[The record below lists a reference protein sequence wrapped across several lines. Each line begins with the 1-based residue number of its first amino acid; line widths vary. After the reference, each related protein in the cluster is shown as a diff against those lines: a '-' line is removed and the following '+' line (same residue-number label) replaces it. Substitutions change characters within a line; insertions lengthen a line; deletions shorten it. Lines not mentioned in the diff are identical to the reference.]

1 MNDKIFRLYNELYEI
16 YGNSANAVK
25 ARNSKQ
31 QYLRFRELINL
42 IELKNNDKVLDVG
55 CGLGDLSKYLRERKF
70 NVQYLGV
77 DFVDGFIKTAKKKYE
92 NDKTKFLRLDIKN
105 KNFPKKHD
113 WLILSGLFNDQKK
126 NAGKFMFKIIKKMF
140 KSANK
145 GIVFNGLNKY
155 VDYEDKY
162 LFYSY
167 PDKVLQFCIKNLSKY
182 VILKTNY
189 QLKKNTIPFEY
200 TIAVFK
206 K

>member
-1 MNDKIFRLYNELYEI
+1 MNDKIFKLYNELYEI
-16 YGNSANAVK
+16 YGNSPNAVK
-25 ARNSKQ
+25 ARDSQQ
-31 QYLRFRELINL
+31 QYLRFRELINI
-42 IELKNNDKVLDVG
+42 IELKNYDKVLDVG
-55 CGLGDLSKYLRERKF
+55 CGLGDLSKYLRRRKF
-70 NVQYLGV
+70 NVRYLGV
-77 DFVDGFIKTAKKKYE
+77 DFIDGFIKTAKKKYE
-92 NDKTKFLRLDIKN
+92 NNRTKFLRLDIKN

-126 NAGKFMFKIIKKMF
+126 NADKFMFQIIKKMF

-145 GIVFNGLNKY
+145 GIAFNGLSKY
-155 VDYEDKY
+155 VDYEDKS

-167 PDKVLQFCIKNLSKY
+167 PDKVFQFCIKNLSKY
-182 VILKTNY
+182 AILKTNY